1 MAMLGEEMYI
11 MECNDVE
18 TTQTIRGENDLK
30 YQ

>member
-1 MAMLGEEMYI
+1 MAMLGEEMCVT
-11 MECNDVE
+11 ECNDME